1 MVAVPLVGVFLWA
14 VGAPAVGAGPTRLVP
29 VRQPPVQMS
38 FGIALP
44 ALFGGNMLTVAAMP
58 DLARFIRTERG
69 AIGGMLLSFPF
80 AAPVLTFI
88 SALIALATMRTYIM
102 EIVVGM
108 GFGLP
113 ALAMLLL
120 SIWTINALNLYSAGL
135 SLAATF
141 PGIRQ
146 GVIIVAGGLIGCIFA
161 LLGIIDSFIPF
172 LVTLGLIIPPIAA
185 IYVIDGFQIGRAHV

>member
-1 MVAVPLVGVFLWA
+1 
-14 VGAPAVGAGPTRLVP
+14 
-29 VRQPPVQMS
+29 
-38 FGIALP
+38 
-44 ALFGGNMLTVAAMP
+44 
-58 DLARFIRTERG
+58 
-69 AIGGMLLSFPF
+69 
-80 AAPVLTFI
+80 
-88 SALIALATMRTYIM
+88 
-102 EIVVGM
+102 M

-113 ALAMLLL
+113 SLAMLLL

-185 IYVIDGFQIGRAHV
+185 IYVIACFLHHDRADEANGLNPPAVRSAQHQSELPSLF

>member
-1 MVAVPLVGVFLWA
+1 MLW
-14 VGAPAVGAGPTRLVP
+14 
-29 VRQPPVQMS
+29 
-38 FGIALP
+38 
-44 ALFGGNMLTVAAMP
+44 
-58 DLARFIRTERG
+58 
-69 AIGGMLLSFPF
+69 SFPF

-88 SALIALATMRTYIM
+88 SALIALATMRTDIM

-161 LLGIIDSFIPF
+161 LRSEEHTSELQSLMRISYAVFC
-172 LVTLGLIIPPIAA
+172 LK
-185 IYVIDGFQIGRAHV
+185 

>member
-1 MVAVPLVGVFLWA
+1 
-14 VGAPAVGAGPTRLVP
+14 
-29 VRQPPVQMS
+29 
-38 FGIALP
+38 
-44 ALFGGNMLTVAAMP
+44 
-58 DLARFIRTERG
+58 
-69 AIGGMLLSFPF
+69 
-80 AAPVLTFI
+80 
-88 SALIALATMRTYIM
+88 M

-185 IYVIDGFQIGRAHV
+185 IYVIDGFLHHDHADEANGYNPPALRVGAIDVSPGNLVIERKTVV

>member
-1 MVAVPLVGVFLWA
+1 MIRRP
-14 VGAPAVGAGPTRLVP
+14 PRSTRTDT
-29 VRQPPVQMS
+29 
-38 FGIALP
+38 
-44 ALFGGNMLTVAAMP
+44 LFPYTTLF
-58 DLARFIRTERG
+58 RSFIRTERG

-88 SALIALATMRTYIM
+88 SALIALATMRTDIM

-141 PGIRQ
+141 PGICP
-146 GVIIVAGGLIGCIFA
+146 GVIK
-161 LLGIIDSFIPF
+161 
-172 LVTLGLIIPPIAA
+172 
-185 IYVIDGFQIGRAHV
+185 IGRAPCRERV